1 MAKLTYVELTEKIKN
16 YIGERDDDASIE
28 ILEDVAD
35 TLTGEPEDW
44 KEKYDALDA
53 EWRARYKARFYDA
66 VEEKEEEKDEEE
78 KTEVKIEDVLK
89 EE

>member
-1 MAKLTYVELTEKIKN
+1 MAKLTYGELTEKIKN

-44 KEKYDALDA
+44 KQKYDALDA
-53 EWRARYKARFYDA
+53 EWRARYRARFYDA
-66 VEEKEEEKDEEE
+66 VEEEKDDEE
-78 KTEVKIEDVLK
+78 KTEVTIEDVLK